1 MNSNRRG
8 FTLVELLVV
17 IGILAVLTAFVFPA
31 IRSAMRKGKIT
42 ETKTNIMALATAIK
56 GYYGDFNAYPDL
68 DAKSLHQPY
77 VSDATD
83 AGEVEKDND
92 MVMRL
97 LTGRYYDPDEPDPNK
112 VWKEDAVITTNKR
125 WNGPYIELNE
135 VKAYEIG
142 DNLREGNV
150 DHANNICYPDGY
162 RRNLS
167 NRAAYV
173 DGWKSVTKYTYF
185 LFKFPEPWLPDSQ
198 EEKRKPL
205 FNRDSFDIY
214 SAGPDGMCAYYD
226 LSPSQYNVDDY
237 KNYEFEGKKVNKDN
251 VNNWD

>member
-42 ETKTNIMALATAIK
+42 ETKTNIMSLATAIK
-56 GYYGDFNAYPDL
+56 GYYSDFNAYPDL
-68 DAKSLHQPY
+68 DRGNTDDQPY
-77 VSDATD
+77 VGLATD
-83 AGEVEKDND
+83 FGQPERDND
-92 MVMRL
+92 MVMVL
-97 LTGRYYDPDEPDPNK
+97 LTGRYYDPSDQNEP
-112 VWKEDAVITTNKR
+112 WKEDDVITTNKR

-150 DHANNICYPDGY
+150 DNANNICYPDGY

-167 NRAAYV
+167 DRAAYV

-214 SAGPDGMCAYYD
+214 SAGPDGKCAYYD
-226 LSPSQYNVDDY
+226 LPPSQYNVDDY
-237 KNYEFEGKKVNKDN
+237 KNYEFKGKKVNKDN